1 MQKVLIYDDNINH
14 CAELQKLLVQYGVSD
29 IETAQTYEAAV
40 YLLNTKKFTVLFLDI
55 ELENGQSGIAFAAQF
70 QKQFP
75 DAALVYI
82 TAHIRYCEEIFVT
95 TPTAF
100 LLKPFTAEKVKRTME
115 IISQKKEKISITLT
129 FGKKIIRIPLTQ
141 VAYMESIHRHLLI
154 FDSGDS
160 CIGEYYGIRLDDVAT
175 QLPKNF
181 LRCHQSIIVN
191 MAQIVSF
198 RSYVLTLEN
207 GTELPISQSR
217 YKNAKQKYLAYLG
230 ETL

>member
-1 MQKVLIYDDNINH
+1 
-14 CAELQKLLVQYGVSD
+14 
-29 IETAQTYEAAV
+29 
-40 YLLNTKKFTVLFLDI
+40 
-55 ELENGQSGIAFAAQF
+55 
-70 QKQFP
+70 
-75 DAALVYI
+75 
-82 TAHIRYCEEIFVT
+82 
-95 TPTAF
+95 
-100 LLKPFTAEKVKRTME
+100 
-115 IISQKKEKISITLT
+115 
-129 FGKKIIRIPLTQ
+129 
-141 VAYMESIHRHLLI
+141 MESIHRHLLI